1 MKLRNELL
9 QITRCLDDAGIDYA
23 LCGGLAVAAHG
34 YPRLT
39 KDIDLLIQE
48 ENVESS
54 HKVLAEIEYDLVSGL
69 IPFDTGTEKVRRLY
83 RVSKAEGRELVTLDL
98 LVVTPVFRKIWMT
111 RETIEIGS
119 RPIKIVSKDGLIKM
133 KRIAGRL
140 QDLADIEALE
150 RIEPQNNG

>member
-9 QITRCLDDAGIDYA
+9 QITHCLDDAGIDYA

-34 YPRLT
+34 YPRVT

-48 ENVESS
+48 KNIDSS
-54 HKVLAEIEYDLVSGL
+54 HKALAQIAYDLGSGL
-69 IPFDTGTEKVRRLY
+69 IPFDTGTDKERRLY
-83 RVSKAEGRELVTLDL
+83 RVSKADGRELVTLDL
-98 LVVTPVFRKIWMT
+98 LVVTPVFQEIWMT
-111 RETIEIGS
+111 RELVEVGS
-119 RPIKIVSKDGLIKM
+119 KALKIVSRDGWIKM

-150 RIEPQNNG
+150 RIK